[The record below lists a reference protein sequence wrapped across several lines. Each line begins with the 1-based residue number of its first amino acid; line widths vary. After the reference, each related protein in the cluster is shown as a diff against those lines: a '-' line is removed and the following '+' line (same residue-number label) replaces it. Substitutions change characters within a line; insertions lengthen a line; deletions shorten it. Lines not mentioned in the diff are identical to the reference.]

1 MFEKFKKDT
10 MLINS
15 VDGTKIYRPKVL
27 NPMFETYVVTDNY
40 TDEQGNVY
48 NKSEDNVILSK
59 NFVDQNHK

>member
-1 MFEKFKKDT
+1 MFDSLKKDT
-10 MLINS
+10 MMIKS

-27 NPMFETYVVTDNY
+27 NPTYETYVVTDNY

-48 NKSEDNVILSK
+48 NKSEDNIILSK

>member
-1 MFEKFKKDT
+1 MFEKYKKDT
-10 MLINS
+10 MVINS

-40 TDEQGNVY
+40 TDEKGNVY
-48 NKSEDNVILSK
+48 NKSEDNIILSK